1 MKNWTPGIGLTAAVG
16 GQTYNLNDGRELR
29 LELYDLGIAPTRR
42 LWQRYPGQNGR
53 TNLGGL
59 TEPRFIDLAWR
70 LAAHDLERFWAL
82 RETLQTIFRLRQ
94 SEPVQLI
101 FDFPGGVRRA
111 VDVYLDGELLFAD
124 RKHTTTRVSGTF
136 VADDP
141 RLYHPT
147 QHVVIFDLLDSSGG
161 VPIPFVVPIP
171 IGQDALNT
179 IQTITYAGN
188 SRLAAAEYPVI
199 ILNGPITGPVIENLT
214 TGERIEL
221 TANDGLEIEEG
232 DYVTIDLAGG
242 TRRDAKTIR
251 NQDGDSVSEYLTT
264 NSDLATW
271 HLAYAG
277 ELLADGTYSDGD
289 NEIRVIGTGVNL
301 TTNAEL
307 RYYDRYE
314 GV

>member
-16 GQTYNLNDGRELR
+16 GQTYNLNDGREIR

-111 VDVYLDGELLFAD
+111 VDVYLDGQLLFGERRRTMSQA
-124 RKHTTTRVSGTF
+124 SGVF

-141 RLYHPT
+141 RLYDPT
-147 QHVVIFDLLDSSGG
+147 LRTVIFALLDSSGG
-161 VPIPFVVPIP
+161 LPIPFTVPVP
-171 IGQDALNT
+171 IGQDALST
-179 IQTITYAGN
+179 IETITYAGA
-188 SRLAAAEYPVI
+188 STLAAEEYPLI
-199 ILNGPITGPVIENLT
+199 IINGPISSPVVENLT
-214 TGERIEL
+214 TGEQIAL
-221 TANDGLEIEEG
+221 TANGGLAIGSGE
-232 DYVTIDLAGG
+232 YVTIDLSGG
-242 TRRDAKTIR
+242 TRRDAKTLR
-251 NQDGDSVSEYLTT
+251 NQDGESVSEYLSTD
-264 NSDLATW
+264 SDLATW

-277 ELLADGTYSDGD
+277 ELLSSGGYADGT
-289 NEIRVIGTGVNL
+289 NRLRVTGTGANL
-301 TTNAEL
+301 LTEVEL